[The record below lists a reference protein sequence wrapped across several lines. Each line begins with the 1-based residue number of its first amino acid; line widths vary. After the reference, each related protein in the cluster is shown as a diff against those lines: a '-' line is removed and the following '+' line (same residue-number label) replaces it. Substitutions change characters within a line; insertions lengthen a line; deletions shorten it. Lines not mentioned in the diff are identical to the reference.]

1 MRKVVAH
8 CPECNKVCA
17 MAVADTVDEMSE
29 AAKSAKTWERNGL
42 KTAIID
48 HNETDPMPEWCKG
61 H

>member
-1 MRKVVAH
+1 
-8 CPECNKVCA
+8 

-29 AAKSAKTWERNGL
+29 AAKSAKTWERNGC

-48 HNETDPMPEWCKG
+48 HKETDPMPEWCKG